1 MSVNLGDVLDRVAAT
16 VAPDDPAIICDG
28 EITGWGALDRRA
40 NAHQEMVSTQFAS
53 TMNKMREDMTTAVKD
68 SVKVTTDYTRALSS
82 GIVSLNGVLK
92 ELGEKQVVIHQTVKK
107 SFFSRG

>member
-1 MSVNLGDVLDRVAAT
+1 MDTLVKAVANAQKEFL
-16 VAPDDPAIICDG
+16 VDLNALSAKIKEQADN
-28 EITGWGALDRRA
+28 LDRRA